1 MTISVDD
8 DQVPEPVFL
17 TTEGPVSFSMAPQF
31 FRGEYITKDSGKRQE
46 YSTGMRRDVNDSK
59 PRFDLISP
67 REMPYDKLPLTRWAQ
82 LMERGAVKY
91 GIRNWELAETQEE
104 LDRFRE
110 SALRHMM
117 QYLSGESDEDH
128 MAAVFF
134 NLSAIEL
141 VKWKMT
147 AGSGSPRESQAG

>member
-1 MTISVDD
+1 MTFSVDEN
-8 DQVPEPVFL
+8 VPEPYIF
-17 TTEGPVSFSMAPQF
+17 TREGPVPFSLAPQA
-31 FRGEYITKDSGKRQE
+31 FRGEWITKDSGKRQE
-46 YSTGMRRDVNDSK
+46 YSTGMKRDVNDGK

-141 VKWKMT
+141 VKWKLS
-147 AGSGSPRESQAG
+147 GSGPQPPAA